1 VNVSRHPRLQG
12 LLACLALAG
21 LLVGLPA
28 VLLALGWGRVPASP
42 AEWMQ
47 RLTSPDDGT
56 FVLLVVK
63 AAAWVTWLVLAASIV
78 TEIVAAVRGISA
90 PTLPGLRWS
99 QTPARQLVGAATLLF
114 VALPT
119 IAGTVANA
127 APAAATPQV
136 AAQSPKVERADV
148 SVRPAIAL
156 AEERPT
162 HTVKLGDSLWS
173 IAEQHLGSGHRYAE
187 IAGLNADLLDGH
199 DDFLRPGWVLTLP
212 AHDEGTY
219 TVRPGDTLSGIA
231 REQLDDETQWPAI
244 FAASRHTTQPDG
256 GQLTDPDLILP
267 GWTLTLPAPLAAAPE
282 KLPVEPT
289 SPPLDEAQGPTSVS
303 EPPSAPEAVVP
314 SVAVPPTSADAA
326 GSAPLPAPTSAG
338 ASTVSA
344 EVNPTPIPASTPER
358 DETAVP
364 SPWLLA
370 GLTGAGALLA
380 GGLFT
385 ALRRR
390 REAQF
395 RARRPGRT
403 IAAPGPE
410 LAPVERTIIVAGSE
424 ASPTLAQVD
433 QALRRLADV
442 MVADDRAVPEL
453 AAVRLASDRLT
464 VHLVEPVDLPA
475 PWQPTD
481 DNSDGRRW
489 SLNLNADATP
499 VAGRAPYPQLVS
511 VGRDDEG
518 ATWLV
523 NLEQLGTVSL
533 TGDPAHAD
541 DFARYLAAEIAV
553 NPWSRDVRLDCIG
566 VCAELVD
573 LDPARIQHHRLDDP
587 QPSAHADPAALA
599 LGHAAETVDRASL
612 TSASLNTGRSG
623 DAGDEVWTSR
633 LLLVNGTLSTQP
645 LDQLLSFIAAH
656 PAASGTAV
664 VLVGDG
670 EPIRGTGVR
679 LTSQGRVQ
687 LPTLGL
693 DLAAVG
699 LTMDEAAGCALLMA
713 HADQL
718 DDVPMPTDGDEG
730 WREQCDAA
738 GALRPDLVVPR
749 STDAASLDEPAAS
762 TLGAAD
768 EEILAVSAATPEDL
782 EQLAPLVPAHVRD
795 RVEAVDDTLDADVAA
810 WLDPKCVRPRLSLL
824 GPIHAR
830 VGPSSQPKAVLKRRA
845 FYAELLT
852 FLALHPH
859 GVTTDQLVTAFG
871 GGASEIRKHLTI
883 VRVWLGV
890 DPATGQRFLPEANQS
905 PAAKVRGTAVY
916 QLVGVLV
923 DFDLFRRLRA
933 RGQAR
938 GADGLPDLRQALEL
952 VEGEPLTAQR
962 RTGWGWLADGVRFD
976 QHMVCGIVDV
986 AHLVTMAALTA
997 GDLRAARAA
1006 TEVAIAAAPFE
1017 DTPQMDLA
1025 AILRAEGDLAAAHRV
1040 LIDAVANR
1048 SEDGEAPADLADRTA
1063 QILDDPSWSKRTD
1076 QVA

>member
-1 VNVSRHPRLQG
+1 MNAPRHPRLVG

-42 AEWMQ
+42 AEWVQ

-56 FVLLVVK
+56 FVLLVIK
-63 AAAWVTWLVLAASIV
+63 AAAWVTWLLLAASII
-78 TEIVAAVRGISA
+78 TEILAALRGITA
-90 PTLPGLRWS
+90 PKLPGLHWS
-99 QTPARQLVGAATLLF
+99 QAPARQLVGAATLLF
-114 VALPT
+114 VSLPT
-119 IAGTVANA
+119 IAGSVANA
-127 APAAATPQV
+127 APASAAATQPV
-136 AAQSPKVERADV
+136 ARSATVAHADA
-148 SVRPAIAL
+148 SARPAIAL
-156 AEERPT
+156 AEKRPT
-162 HTVKLGDSLWS
+162 HIVKLGDSLWS
-173 IAEQHLGSGHRYAE
+173 IAERHLGSGTRYAE
-187 IAGLNADLLDGH
+187 IAALNADLLGGH

-212 AHDEGTY
+212 ALDEATY
-219 TVRPGDTLSGIA
+219 TVRPGDTLSSIA

-244 FAASRHTTQPDG
+244 FEASRHSTQPDG
-256 GQLTDPDLILP
+256 GHLVDPDLILP
-267 GWTLTLPAPLAAAPE
+267 GWTLTLPTPLAEAPE
-282 KLPVEPT
+282 ESLAEPT
-289 SPPLDEAQGPTSVS
+289 SAPLDEAH
-303 EPPSAPEAVVP
+303 EPPSVIEPASAPEGVVP
-314 SVAVPPTSADAA
+314 PIAVPPASSDAVTPGSTAAPVSSAT
-326 GSAPLPAPTSAG
+326 APVEVTPTPTL
-338 ASTVSA
+338 ASTVEA
-344 EVNPTPIPASTPER
+344 

-370 GLTGAGALLA
+370 GLTGAGSLLA

-403 IAAPGPE
+403 IAAPAPE

-424 ASPTLAQVD
+424 ASHTLGRVD
-433 QALRRLADV
+433 HALRRLADL
-442 MVADDRAVPEL
+442 MLADHRPVPEL
-453 AAVRLASDRLT
+453 AAVRLTADGVAL
-464 VHLVEPVDLPA
+464 HLVEPVDLPA

-481 DNSDGRRW
+481 EVPDGRQW
-489 SLNLNADATP
+489 SLPVDAD
-499 VAGRAPYPQLVS
+499 VAAVTSRAPYPQLVT
-511 VGRDDEG
+511 VGRDDDG

-553 NPWSRDVRLDCIG
+553 NPWSRDVLVDCIG

-587 QPSAHADPAALA
+587 ETTPHTGPAALV
-599 LGHAAETVDRASL
+599 LGHAADTVER
-612 TSASLNTGRSG
+612 TSFTSVGLNTGRAG

-633 LLLVNGTLSTQP
+633 LLLVNGTVSTRP
-645 LDQLLSFIAAH
+645 LDQLLSFIGRH
-656 PAASGTAV
+656 RAASGTAV

-670 EPIRGTGVR
+670 EPIRGIGVR
-679 LTSQGRVQ
+679 LTSQGRVE

-699 LTMDEAAGCALLMA
+699 LTLDEATGCALLMA

-718 DDVPMPTDGDEG
+718 DDAPMPTDGDEG

-738 GALRPDLVVPR
+738 GALRPELVLPR
-749 STDAASLDEPAAS
+749 STDPESLDEQVAS
-762 TLGAAD
+762 TLEAAD

-782 EQLAPLVPAHVRD
+782 EQLAPLVPVHVRD

-810 WLDPKCVRPRLSLL
+810 WLDPDCARPRLSLL
-824 GPIHAR
+824 GPVHAR
-830 VGPSSQPKAVLKRRA
+830 VGAASQPKAVLKRRA

-852 FLALHPH
+852 FLALNPN
-859 GVTTDQLVTAFG
+859 GVTTDQVVTAFG
-871 GGASEIRKHLTI
+871 GTDSEIRKHLAI
-883 VRVWLGV
+883 ARVWLGV
-890 DPATGQRFLPEANQS
+890 DPATGQRYLPEANQS
-905 PAAKVRGTAVY
+905 PAAKVRGTPVY

-938 GADGLPDLRQALEL
+938 GVEGLPDLRQALEL
-952 VEGEPLTAQR
+952 VEGEPLTGQR
-962 RTGWGWLADGVRFD
+962 EKGWGWLADGVRFD

-1006 TEVAIAAAPFE
+1006 TDVAIIAAPFE
-1017 DTPQMDLA
+1017 DTPQLDLA
-1025 AILRAEGDLAAAHRV
+1025 AILRAEGDHAAARRV
-1040 LIDAVANR
+1040 LVDAVANR

-1063 QILDDPSWSKRTD
+1063 QILGDPSWSKRTV